1 MASITFAQRIQD
13 DLQVLIASDTLIDL
27 TNQRDTDANEDTDIS
42 LRASQFAAAKIES
55 ILGSAGTY
63 DDTDQTIGDQVMLD
77 LGTRLAYERLRRMT
91 GVWDTAD
98 EDVEKQIVEEAKDLN
113 EARVQE
119 NALPVRKSKD
129 NEELNKRYKSSEWPD
144 DSDTDGSQD

>member
-27 TNQRDTDANEDTDIS
+27 TNQRDTDSSEDTDIS

-77 LGTRLAYERLRRMT
+77 LGVRLAYERLRRMT
-91 GVWDTAD
+91 GVWDAED

-113 EARVQE
+113 GARVQE

-144 DSDTDGSQD
+144 DDDTDGSQD

>member
-13 DLQVLIASDTLIDL
+13 DLQVLIASNTLIDL
-27 TNQRDTDANEDTDIS
+27 TNQRDSDATEDTDIS

-77 LGTRLAYERLRRMT
+77 LGVRLAYERLRRMT
-91 GVWDTAD
+91 GVWDTED

-113 EARVQE
+113 ETRVQE